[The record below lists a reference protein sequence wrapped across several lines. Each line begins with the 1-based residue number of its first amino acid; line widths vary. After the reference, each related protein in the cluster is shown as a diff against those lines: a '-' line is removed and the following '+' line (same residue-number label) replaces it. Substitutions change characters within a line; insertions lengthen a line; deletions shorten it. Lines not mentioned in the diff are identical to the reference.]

1 MAHKWPSCRI
11 PKDLLMAEV
20 LECFELQPDNSV
32 FLELIPIFPKSHASQ
47 ILGFKFQYYQHM
59 EVSCPVPF
67 GLYKLTALLVKQD
80 FIDIDIADD
89 DIVLWYNFNLSIYSA
104 LHLSQFFDGYEYHET
119 SFGQTYQ
126 CYPAS
131 FLEKSHFLIDD
142 DDEEFFLEGF
152 QVG

>member
-67 GLYKLTALLVKQD
+67 GLYKLTALL
-80 FIDIDIADD
+80 
-89 DIVLWYNFNLSIYSA
+89 
-104 LHLSQFFDGYEYHET
+104 FFDGYEYHET

-131 FLEKSHFLIDD
+131 FLEKNALSLISWD
-142 DDEEFFLEGF
+142 LEIMLRRY
-152 QVG
+152 VY

>member
-32 FLELIPIFPKSHASQ
+32 FLELIPIFPK

-67 GLYKLTALLVKQD
+67 GLYKLTALL
-80 FIDIDIADD
+80 
-89 DIVLWYNFNLSIYSA
+89 
-104 LHLSQFFDGYEYHET
+104 FFDGYEYHET